1 MKHSIGKRFEAGTD
15 QNIFTVPNGFIAI
28 VYMVFVTNT
37 SGSTSSYDLNW
48 NHNHPPLPHSI
59 RFAFGKSLGSG
70 TSDQFTNGE
79 LIMKQG
85 DYLTLT
91 NTGAMDVIATFDLI
105 KSLPLYA
112 FEGE

>member
-1 MKHSIGKRFEAGTD
+1 MKHSVGKSFATGTAH
-15 QNIFTVPNGFIAI
+15 NLFTVPNGFIAV

-37 SGSTSSYDLNW
+37 SGNTISYDMGW
-48 NHNHPPLPHSI
+48 YHSHGPHTI

-70 TSDQFTNGE
+70 SSDQFTNGE
-79 LIMKQG
+79 LIMKEG
-85 DYLTLT
+85 DALLIT
-91 NTGAMDVIATFDLI
+91 NTGAVDVIATFDLI

>member
-1 MKHSIGKRFEAGTD
+1 MKHSVGKSFATGTAH
-15 QNIFTVPNGFIAI
+15 NLFTVPNGFIAV

-37 SGSTSSYDLNW
+37 SGNTISYDMGW
-48 NHNHPPLPHSI
+48 YHSHGPHTV

-70 TSDQFTNGE
+70 SSDQFTNGE
-79 LIMKQG
+79 LVMKEG
-85 DYLTLT
+85 DALTIT
-91 NTGAMDVIATFDLI
+91 NTGAVDVIATFDLI

>member
-1 MKHSIGKRFEAGTD
+1 MKHSVGKSFATGTAH
-15 QNIFTVPNGFIAI
+15 NLFTVPNGFIAV

-37 SGSTSSYDLNW
+37 SGNTISYDMGW
-48 NHNHPPLPHSI
+48 YHAHGPHTV

-70 TSDQFTNGE
+70 SSDQFTNGE
-79 LIMKQG
+79 LIMKEG
-85 DYLTLT
+85 DALLIT
-91 NTGAMDVIATFDLI
+91 NTGAVDVIATFDLI

>member
-1 MKHSIGKRFEAGTD
+1 MKHSIGKSFAVGTA
-15 QNIFTVPNGFIAI
+15 QNIFTVPNGFIAV

-37 SGSTSSYDLNW
+37 SGNTISYDMGW
-48 NHNHPPLPHSI
+48 YHVHGPHTV

-70 TSDQFTNGE
+70 SSDQFTNGE
-79 LIMKQG
+79 LVMKEG
-85 DYLTLT
+85 DALTIT
-91 NTGAMDVIATFDLI
+91 NTGAVDVIATFDLI

>member
-1 MKHSIGKRFEAGTD
+1 MKHSVGKSFATGTAH
-15 QNIFTVPNGFIAI
+15 NLFTVPNGFIAV
-28 VYMVFVTNT
+28 VYMVFITNT
-37 SGSTSSYDLNW
+37 SGNTISYDMGW
-48 NHNHPPLPHSI
+48 YHSHGPHTI

-79 LIMKQG
+79 LVMKEG
-85 DYLTLT
+85 DALTIT
-91 NTGAMDVIATFDLI
+91 NTGAVDVIATFDLI

>member
-1 MKHSIGKRFEAGTD
+1 MKHSVGKSFATGTAH
-15 QNIFTVPNGFIAI
+15 NLFTVPNGFIAV

-37 SGSTSSYDLNW
+37 SGNTISYDMGW
-48 NHNHPPLPHSI
+48 YHAHGPHTV

-70 TSDQFTNGE
+70 SSDQFTNGE
-79 LIMKQG
+79 LVMKEG
-85 DYLTLT
+85 DALLIT
-91 NTGAMDVIATFDLI
+91 NTGDVDVIATFDLI